1 MDYAKLNSPLRTKSY
16 AVVAVV
22 VAQLCVLTSFGAV
35 VVEAGN
41 AGNAATMLVEQVQS
55 PFHQMEI
62 LLTNGTLRSGQLM
75 SVTDEH
81 VAVLERVT
89 STVDLTVSMIS
100 RRDVVAMW
108 PVPTLHG
115 KALGWTRRPDGT
127 VGQPLDGAEAL
138 LQKAATRARGQDEI
152 FETPARASESAM
164 QKSQTTKIGVG
175 LLELRDG
182 QKFSGALS
190 VSSDQCLWTHP
201 WLGSTAISIDDVQEL
216 QLRRDTNRQKQ
227 LSSSTS
233 DIVELINGD
242 TVEGFVESISD
253 DLIITADSAG
263 AENIAGTEKKNAQRI
278 PITRVARIRFSE
290 SMDNASTEGSGAS
303 TEGSGASIEGSGAGD
318 ERVAR
323 LWLRDGSVL
332 DAIDLVVIKGLVAR
346 FQSSVFTPT
355 QAERDTETTNT
366 PNAPPHGEVASPTLA
381 FEVSLDDITA
391 IALYREAFVPAV
403 ASHIERFVVTD
414 DFRARGGAE
423 IPFDGIQRTRD
434 DALGVATLRLNGP
447 TTILIDAP
455 DQTHDWIFVSEVVL
469 DDTSIPG
476 ASAIVNMSIA
486 VDHTMIGGATSGA
499 TVAFTLDAA
508 ESKRWLHVP
517 LGKASIRIELREG
530 AHGIV
535 GNCVRFERAMFLR
548 ADRYGA

>member
-1 MDYAKLNSPLRTKSY
+1 MDYAKFNSPPRTKGH

-22 VAQLCVLTSFGAV
+22 AAQLCGLTTFGAV
-35 VVEAGN
+35 VLA
-41 AGNAATMLVEQVQS
+41 ASNAAMALGEQVQS
-55 PFHQMEI
+55 PLHQMEI

-81 VAVLERVT
+81 VAVLEHGT
-89 STVDLTVSMIS
+89 GAVDLTISMIS

-108 PVPTLHG
+108 PVTTLHG

-127 VGQPLDGAEAL
+127 VGQPLDDAEAL
-138 LQKAATRARGQDEI
+138 LHKAAARARGEDEI
-152 FETPARASESAM
+152 FERPVRASESAL
-164 QKSQTTKIGVG
+164 QESQTTKIGGG

-216 QLRRDTNRQKQ
+216 QLRRDTNRPTQ

-233 DIVELINGD
+233 DIVELSNGD
-242 TVEGFVESISD
+242 TLEGFVESISD
-253 DLIITADSAG
+253 DLMITTDSPG
-263 AENIAGTEKKNAQRI
+263 TENSAGTEQKNAQMI
-278 PITRVARIRFSE
+278 PITRVSRVRFSE
-290 SMDNASTEGSGAS
+290 SMDNDSKEGGGAK
-303 TEGSGASIEGSGAGD
+303 D
-318 ERVAR
+318 ESVAR

-332 DAIDLVVIKGLVAR
+332 DAIDFVVIKGLVAR

-355 QAERDTETTNT
+355 QAERDTETTNASSALT
-366 PNAPPHGEVASPTLA
+366 RGEVISPALA

-391 IALYREAFVPAV
+391 IALYREAFVPVV
-403 ASHIERFVVTD
+403 ASHIERLVVAG
-414 DFRARGGAE
+414 DFLACGGAE
-423 IPFDGIQRTRD
+423 TPFDGIQRTRA
-434 DALGVATLRLNGP
+434 DALGVAALRLNGP

-476 ASAIVNMSIA
+476 ASASVNMSIA
-486 VDHTMIGGATSGA
+486 VDHTTTCGATM
-499 TVAFTLDAA
+499 AFTLDAA

>member
-1 MDYAKLNSPLRTKSY
+1 MDYAKFNSHLRTKSH
-16 AVVAVV
+16 AVVAIVA
-22 VAQLCVLTSFGAV
+22 AQLCVLTSFGAV

-41 AGNAATMLVEQVQS
+41 AATMLVEQVQP

-81 VAVLERVT
+81 VAVFDRVT

-138 LQKAATRARGQDEI
+138 LHKAAARARGQDEI

-216 QLRRDTNRQKQ
+216 QLRRDSNRQKQ

-253 DLIITADSAG
+253 DLMITADSAG

-290 SMDNASTEGSGAS
+290 SMDIAS
-303 TEGSGASIEGSGAGD
+303 TEGSGASIEGSGARD

-366 PNAPPHGEVASPTLA
+366 TNAPPRGEVASPTLV

-391 IALYREAFVPAV
+391 IALNCEAFVPAV
-403 ASHIERFVVTD
+403 AGHIERFVVAD
-414 DFRARGGAE
+414 DFCARGGAE
-423 IPFDGIQRTRD
+423 TPFDGIQRTRD

-469 DDTSIPG
+469 DDNSIPG
-476 ASAIVNMSIA
+476 ASASVNMSIA
-486 VDHTMIGGATSGA
+486 VDHTMIGGATSGATSGA

>member
-1 MDYAKLNSPLRTKSY
+1 MDHAKFNSPSRMKRHT
-16 AVVAVV
+16 VVAIVA
-22 VAQLCVLTSFGAV
+22 AQLCVLTSFGAV
-35 VVEAGN
+35 VVEAGK
-41 AGNAATMLVEQVQS
+41 AGNAATMLMEQVQS
-55 PFHQMEI
+55 PFHQTEI
-62 LLTNGTLRSGQLM
+62 LLTNGTLRGGQLM

-81 VAVLERVT
+81 VALLEHAT
-89 STVDLTVSMIS
+89 GAVDLTVSTIS

-127 VGQPLDGAEAL
+127 VGQPLEGAEAL
-138 LQKAATRARGQDEI
+138 LHRAAARARGEDEI
-152 FETPARASESAM
+152 FEPPARASESAI

-227 LSSSTS
+227 LLSSTS

-242 TVEGFVESISD
+242 TVQGFVESISD
-253 DLIITADSAG
+253 DLMITADSAG
-263 AENIAGTEKKNAQRI
+263 AENIAGTEKKSAQRI

-290 SMDNASTEGSGAS
+290 SMDSASTEGGGAS
-303 TEGSGASIEGSGAGD
+303 TEGRGARD

-332 DAIDLVVIKGLVAR
+332 DAIDFVVIKGLVAR

-355 QAERDTETTNT
+355 QAERDTETTNA
-366 PNAPPHGEVASPTLA
+366 PSAPPRGEVVSPALA

-391 IALYREAFVPAV
+391 IALYREAFVPVV
-403 ASHIERFVVTD
+403 ASHIERFVVAD
-414 DFRARGGAE
+414 DFRARGGAQT
-423 IPFDGIQRTRD
+423 PFDGIQRTRD

-476 ASAIVNMSIA
+476 ASASVNMSIA

-499 TVAFTLDAA
+499 TVAFTLDAV
-508 ESKRWLHVP
+508 ESKRRLHVP